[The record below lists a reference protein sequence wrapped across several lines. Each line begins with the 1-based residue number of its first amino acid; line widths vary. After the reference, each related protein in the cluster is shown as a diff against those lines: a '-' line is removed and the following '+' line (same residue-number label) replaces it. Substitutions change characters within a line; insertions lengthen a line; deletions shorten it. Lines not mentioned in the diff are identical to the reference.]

1 MSVNHHIFHFK
12 TVPTS
17 PPTLTSYYA
26 LDSTSLYFS
35 WSAPPVDQQ
44 NGIVRRYDLMLTE
57 LETGAVFRY
66 STAGTNFTA
75 ALLHPNYAYQIEISA
90 FTIGTGPA
98 SVPLVVLT
106 PEDGR

>member
-1 MSVNHHIFHFK
+1 MSINHDVYIS

-35 WSAPPVDQQ
+35 WSAPPVDQR
-44 NGIVRRYDLMLTE
+44 NGVVRRYDLTVTE
-57 LETGAVFRY
+57 LETGTVFRY

-75 ALLHPNYAYQIEISA
+75 TLLHPNYAYQIEISA
-90 FTIGTGPA
+90 FTIGSGLA